1 MRSLICAALVLRLL
15 VDIATPLMPGAFRFN
30 PEESV
35 DANAAHSV
43 RGVDHISRGGSPPQ
57 PVALEVVTSRPRPV
71 PLPDGG
77 RPRCR
82 PPRARHTPE
91 HVSETPEDPLIAALA
106 VV

>member
-43 RGVDHISRGGSPPQ
+43 RAVDHASRAASPPQ
-57 PVALEVVTSRPRPV
+57 PVALEVVKTRPRPV
-71 PLPDGG
+71 PQSKGG
-77 RPRCR
+77 PLRCR